1 MITFLTDSSFHII
14 YYEWFKVLK
23 KKKKQTDNKWDK
35 SGKNVSFL
43 SLNFMISI
51 LVIQSINK
59 TEICICW
66 GCL

>member
-1 MITFLTDSSFHII
+1 MSDLK
-14 YYEWFKVLK
+14 FKK

-35 SGKNVSFL
+35 SGKKVSFL

>member
-1 MITFLTDSSFHII
+1 MSDLK
-14 YYEWFKVLK
+14 FKK

-35 SGKNVSFL
+35 SDKKVSFL
-43 SLNFMISI
+43 SRNFMISI

>member
-1 MITFLTDSSFHII
+1 MITFLTDFHLFTLFIMSD
-14 YYEWFKVLK
+14 LK
-23 KKKKQTDNKWDK
+23 FKKKQTDNKWDK
-35 SGKNVSFL
+35 SDKKVSFL

-59 TEICICW
+59 TEICIGL

>member
-1 MITFLTDSSFHII
+1 MSDLK
-14 YYEWFKVLK
+14 FKK

-35 SGKNVSFL
+35 SGKKVSFL
-43 SLNFMISI
+43 RLNFMISS